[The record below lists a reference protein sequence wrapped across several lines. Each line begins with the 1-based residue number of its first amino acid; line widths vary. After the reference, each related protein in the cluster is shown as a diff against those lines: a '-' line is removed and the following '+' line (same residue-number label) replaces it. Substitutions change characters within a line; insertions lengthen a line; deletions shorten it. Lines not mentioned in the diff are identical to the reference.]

1 MNGFSNAFFILRTA
15 KIVASYF
22 YSSMWSYL
30 CVWNAVKIN
39 ETTVEDYVLG
49 AMSSEAEEPI
59 SMTFTDVVLVK
70 ND

>member
-1 MNGFSNAFFILRTA
+1 
-15 KIVASYF
+15 
-22 YSSMWSYL
+22 MWSYL
-30 CVWNAVKIN
+30 CVWNAVKIS

-49 AMSSEAEEPI
+49 AMSSEAEELI